1 MVTKDHPMH
10 PSKTREIT
18 FRGAIHENKDPRK
31 TKKPMYPTMK
41 NLIKTKTP
49 HQLDNKVPSH
59 HIKCFPNINLQY
71 FHIDY
76 EYPKNR
82 IT

>member
-41 NLIKTKTP
+41 NLISWIIK
-49 HQLDNKVPSH
+49 SH
-59 HIKCFPNINLQY
+59 HTISNAFQI
-71 FHIDY
+71 
-76 EYPKNR
+76 
-82 IT
+82 